1 MNISEVI
8 DNLQY
13 VKDCLADERGSDFS
27 GVEALTIAIEII
39 KMEPVKSEMYF
50 KRKEIE
56 KMISLN
62 AAITA
67 LNRFTDDIKY
77 HEEHDE
83 VIVDKAVWKDAE
95 KALEQKICIKL
106 DQIRE
111 YLIDNV
117 FRNPDVMFS
126 KERYEKDLPD
136 IIASLYEVLHRTVTG
151 KPYEYMFHWA
161 NKIGAWVE
169 DDLFTHGGDKE

>member
-56 KMISLN
+56 KMIRLN
-62 AAITA
+62 TA
-67 LNRFTDDIKY
+67 LT
-77 HEEHDE
+77 
-83 VIVDKAVWKDAE
+83 
-95 KALEQKICIKL
+95 ALENYSEERKL
-106 DQIRE
+106 KQIRE

-126 KERYEKDLPD
+126 KDRDEIDLPE

-151 KPYEYMFHWA
+151 EHYEYMFHWA
-161 NKIGAWVE
+161 NKIGSNVD